1 MIVTKGG
8 HRKGV
13 NTSSRF
19 AVAVHIL
26 TLLAYGDDHPV
37 TSEFVADS
45 VNTNPVVIRRVLG
58 ALRDAKLVS
67 SRTGVGGGW
76 RLARQPDA
84 ITLRDAYR
92 AVEVKTLFPLPQR
105 SPNPACPVGRA
116 IQRSLEGVFRETEKA
131 LDEHLARTTV
141 AQILDSVRAPAR

>member
-1 MIVTKGG
+1 M
-8 HRKGV
+8 

-37 TSEFVADS
+37 TSDFVADS
-45 VNTNPVVIRRVLG
+45 VNTNPVVIRRILG
-58 ALRDAKLVS
+58 SLRDAKLVS
-67 SRTGVGGGW
+67 SQTGAGGGW
-76 RLARQPDA
+76 RLARRPDA

-92 AVEVKTLFPLPQR
+92 AVEAETLFPFSQR
-105 SPNPACPVGRA
+105 QPNPACPVGRT
-116 IQRSLEGVFRETEKA
+116 IQQGLEGVFRETEAA

-141 AQILDSVRAPAR
+141 AQILEGVRAPNSSARPRR

>member
-1 MIVTKGG
+1 MNV
-8 HRKGV
+8 
-13 NTSSRF
+13 SSRF

-26 TLLAYGDDHPV
+26 TLLAYDDDHPM

-67 SRTGVGGGW
+67 SQTGAGGGW
-76 RLARQPDA
+76 RLARRPDA

-105 SPNPACPVGRA
+105 SPNPACPVGRT
-116 IQRSLEGVFRETEKA
+116 IQHSLEGVFRETEET
-131 LDEHLARTTV
+131 LGEHLARTTV
-141 AQILDSVRAPAR
+141 AHMLEGARALVR